1 MKRRLLCACQVAA
14 VSEAGRAYVWAC
26 AAEEDGRVSG
36 TLTAT
41 VDVAGAAPSQTC
53 ACSPWQA
60 DKQFSM
66 PTPGQTQCLSPGL
79 GLRGRA
85 ELVVGR
91 VVTLSYC
98 ILDPL
103 GFIVMPVACRQYT
116 FCGHLL
122 LIPAVTS
129 APKGDY
135 AY

>member
-66 PTPGQTQCLSPGL
+66 PTSWPDTMLVPWTWAE
-79 GLRGRA
+79 RTGRA
-85 ELVVGR
+85 CCGKSRDPEL
-91 VVTLSYC
+91 LH
-98 ILDPL
+98 P
-103 GFIVMPVACRQYT
+103 
-116 FCGHLL
+116 
-122 LIPAVTS
+122 
-129 APKGDY
+129 
-135 AY
+135 